1 MDNNNTKEEL
11 LTEIAKLKNELTAV
25 SRTLTEAQSSLK
37 QALTE
42 LNIYENYNYKEA
54 VCQDCVDAINEYI
67 TYGTLPHSLPSWC
80 SSMSEFLIDY
90 LRSES
95 NVTGNGNGSYT
106 CSTYVAEKYL
116 CHNWTL
122 VSELLDEGY
131 ITITKD
137 TYLEEIDVAVRD
149 YLVSEVVEEALEQ
162 SLYTDEWLWDFI
174 DWRDSDEVQAL
185 LKKNEGYE
193 FFDVSWG
200 EKELSKLNIDS
211 SYLVIKAKNGLC
223 DIILSPKKSEE
234 Q

>member
-1 MDNNNTKEEL
+1 MDNNSTKEEL
-11 LTEIAKLKNELTAV
+11 LAEIAKLKNELTAV
-25 SRTLTEAQSSLK
+25 SRTLTETQSSLK
-37 QALTE
+37 QTLTE
-42 LNIYENYNYKEA
+42 LNTYENYNYKEA

-67 TYGTLPHSLPSWC
+67 TYGTLPHCLPSWC

-106 CSTYVAEKYL
+106 CSAYTAEKYL

-131 ITITKD
+131 FTITGG

-149 YLVSEVVEEALEQ
+149 YLVPEVIEEALER

-174 DWRDSDEVQAL
+174 DWKDSDEVQEL
-185 LKKNEGYE
+185 LEKNKGYE
-193 FFDVSWG
+193 FFDVAWG
-200 EKELSKLNIDS
+200 EKELNKLNIDP
-211 SYLVIKAKNGLC
+211 SYLVVKANNGLC
-223 DIILSPKKSEE
+223 DIILSPKKGEE